1 LRKSHITASDQ
12 GMWQSTIKQKVSFSG
27 VGIHTGRV
35 ASVSLKPADPNAGI
49 VFYKKCGQGKISQI
63 PALWKNVV
71 NTHLSTTLG
80 NSDNHQIRTVEHLMA
95 ALAGCKIDNLRIEIE
110 GDEIPVMDGSAYP
123 IVQLIEKAG
132 IVQQDAKR
140 KYIKVLKEIT
150 LLDKN
155 KSVSIQPSDQST
167 ISCKISFPNCIIAQQ
182 EHFFDMEEDSFG
194 SDISKARTFGLYS
207 SIDKLHASGM
217 ALGGSLENS
226 VIVNGKKI
234 LNEDGLRYKNE
245 FARHKLLDIIGD
257 LYLAGSPIIGEFK
270 GSQAGH
276 AMTQHLVSDLL
287 SDSTSWTFY
296 EKNGRSED
304 SQNAIYSLKE
314 AISV

>member
-1 LRKSHITASDQ
+1 
-12 GMWQSTIKQKVSFSG
+12 MWQSTIKQKVSFSG

-194 SDISKARTFGLYS
+194 SDISKARTFGPVSYTHLT
-207 SIDKLHASGM
+207 LPT
-217 ALGGSLENS
+217 
-226 VIVNGKKI
+226 I
-234 LNEDGLRYKNE
+234 L
-245 FARHKLLDIIGD
+245 
-257 LYLAGSPIIGEFK
+257 
-270 GSQAGH
+270 
-276 AMTQHLVSDLL
+276 LV
-287 SDSTSWTFY
+287 
-296 EKNGRSED
+296 
-304 SQNAIYSLKE
+304 
-314 AISV
+314 

>member
-1 LRKSHITASDQ
+1 
-12 GMWQSTIKQKVSFSG
+12 
-27 VGIHTGRV
+27 
-35 ASVSLKPADPNAGI
+35 
-49 VFYKKCGQGKISQI
+49 
-63 PALWKNVV
+63 
-71 NTHLSTTLG
+71 
-80 NSDNHQIRTVEHLMA
+80 
-95 ALAGCKIDNLRIEIE
+95 
-110 GDEIPVMDGSAYP
+110 
-123 IVQLIEKAG
+123 
-132 IVQQDAKR
+132 
-140 KYIKVLKEIT
+140 
-150 LLDKN
+150 
-155 KSVSIQPSDQST
+155 
-167 ISCKISFPNCIIAQQ
+167 
-182 EHFFDMEEDSFG
+182 MEEDSFG

>member
-1 LRKSHITASDQ
+1 
-12 GMWQSTIKQKVSFSG
+12 
-27 VGIHTGRV
+27 
-35 ASVSLKPADPNAGI
+35 
-49 VFYKKCGQGKISQI
+49 
-63 PALWKNVV
+63 
-71 NTHLSTTLG
+71 
-80 NSDNHQIRTVEHLMA
+80 MA
-95 ALAGCKIDNLRIEIE
+95 ALAGCKIDNLSIEIE